1 MRKEIIRLEAGKKF
15 ITTLVKDYVDLQK
28 PVKLVSIQVLQTNAA
43 VLCCEGTDHT
53 ITDIRDDLIR
63 LVPTQEEV
71 LSQDKAKLAYMIRS
85 SVLGRSISLAVCEGE
100 LLLGEREEIV
110 ILGFPEQMT
119 EVSIGLSSI

>member
-28 PVKLVSIQVLQTNAA
+28 PAKLVSIQVLQPNAA

-71 LSQDKAKLAYMIRS
+71 LSQDKAKLANMIRS